1 MANVVWRDYYT
12 AIIGLNQVE
21 YMITRLNALVVEK
34 RFITKNVNGNQEGKS
49 EMILFELKNGK
60 ISKIFEYW

>member
-1 MANVVWRDYYT
+1 MANVVWGDHYT
-12 AIIGLNQVE
+12 AIIGLNQVK
-21 YMITRLNALVVEK
+21 YMITGLNALVVEK
-34 RFITKNVNGNQEGKS
+34 RFITKNDNGNQEGKS

>member
-1 MANVVWRDYYT
+1 
-12 AIIGLNQVE
+12 
-21 YMITRLNALVVEK
+21 MISGLNALVVEK
-34 RFITKNVNGNQEGKS
+34 RFITKNDNGNQEGKS